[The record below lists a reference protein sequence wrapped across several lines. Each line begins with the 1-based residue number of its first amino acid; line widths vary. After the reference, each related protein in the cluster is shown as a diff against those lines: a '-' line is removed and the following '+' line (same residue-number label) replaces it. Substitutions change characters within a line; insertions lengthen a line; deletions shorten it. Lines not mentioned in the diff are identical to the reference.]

1 MKCYK
6 GFDKDLKCRDYQYEI
21 GKSYEEPEAKLCE
34 KGYHACKYPL
44 DVFNYYAPADSRY
57 CEVELDGVEDST
69 SDDTKR
75 CGTKIAIK
83 AEIGIAGI
91 VKAAVDFTMS
101 KISGS
106 KINTNTGDR
115 SAATNTG
122 DRSAAT
128 NTGDRS
134 AATNTGYQSAATNT
148 GDWSAATNTGDW
160 SAATNTGDRSAATNT
175 GDRSAATN
183 TGNRSAAT
191 NTGNRSAAT
200 NTGDWSAATNTGDRS
215 AATNTGYRSAATNTG
230 NRSAATNTGDWSAAT
245 VKGKESVAICT
256 GRDGKAKGALGCW
269 IALAEWDDDDEHII
283 DFKSAKVDGIAIK
296 ADVFYVLKDGNFVEA
311 EIKNV

>member
-21 GKSYEEPEAKLCE
+21 GKNYEEPEAKLCE
-34 KGYHACKYPL
+34 KGYHACEYPL

-106 KINTNTGDR
+106 KINTNTG
-115 SAATNTG
+115 N
-122 DRSAAT
+122 
-128 NTGDRS
+128 
-134 AATNTGYQSAATNT
+134 
-148 GDWSAATNTGDW
+148 
-160 SAATNTGDRSAATNT
+160 
-175 GDRSAATN
+175 
-183 TGNRSAAT
+183 
-191 NTGNRSAAT
+191 
-200 NTGDWSAATNTGDRS
+200 
-215 AATNTGYRSAATNTG
+215 
-230 NRSAATNTGDWSAAT
+230 WSAAT
-245 VKGKESVAICT
+245 VKGKESIAICT

-269 IALAEWDDDDEHII
+269 IALAEWDDDGEHII

>member
-6 GFDKDLKCRDYQYEI
+6 GFDKDLKCRGYQYEI

-34 KGYHACKYPL
+34 KGYHACEYPL
-44 DVFNYYAPADSRY
+44 DVFNYYVPADSRY

-101 KISGS
+101 KINGS
-106 KINTNTGDR
+106 KINTNTGNQSAATNTGDQ

-128 NTGDRS
+128 NTGNQSAATNTGNWSAATNTGNWSAATNTGDRS
-134 AATNTGYQSAATNT
+134 AATNTGNQSAATNTGNQSAATNT
-148 GDWSAATNTGDW
+148 GDQSAATNTGNW

-175 GDRSAATN
+175 GDRSAAT
-183 TGNRSAAT
+183 
-191 NTGNRSAAT
+191 
-200 NTGDWSAATNTGDRS
+200 
-215 AATNTGYRSAATNTG
+215 
-230 NRSAATNTGDWSAAT
+230 
-245 VKGKESVAICT
+245 VEGKESIAICT
-256 GRDGKAKGALGCW
+256 GRNSKVKGALGCW
-269 IALAEWDDDDEHII
+269 IALAEWDDGGQHII
-283 DFKSAKVDGIAIK
+283 DFKSAKVDGVAIK
-296 ADVFYVLKDGNFVEA
+296 ADVFYVLMDGNFVEA